1 MFLILKFCKYAVIF
15 GLFISNTF
23 ASEVERVR
31 NIANSKSFIEV
42 NKTAT
47 ELAQNFLLDADG
59 KIIAKNLRGIAL
71 HKELDK
77 LVKSL

>member
-1 MFLILKFCKYAVIF
+1 MLATSKD
-15 GLFISNTF
+15 G
-23 ASEVERVR
+23 EVRELE
-31 NIANSKSFIEV
+31 F
-42 NKTAT
+42 T
-47 ELAQNFLLDADG
+47 ELEEFPQIFLLDADG

>member
-31 NIANSKSFIEV
+31 NIANSKSFVEA

-47 ELAQNFLLDADG
+47 ELAQN
-59 KIIAKNLRGIAL
+59 LRKGR
-71 HKELDK
+71 EQ
-77 LVKSL
+77 